1 MLRTAFLE
9 TCPGR
14 PELPGEDSLVEK
26 NCCCSERMMCSAALC
41 DAERHTDRLQRVCK
55 TQWSDRYIYSWG
67 SKVKLLAELAPSKA
81 K

>member
-26 NCCCSERMMCSAALC
+26 NCCCSERMMGSAALC
-41 DAERHTDRLQRVCK
+41 DAERHTDSREFAKL
-55 TQWSDRYIYSWG
+55 SGLIDIYIPGVVW
-67 SKVKLLAELAPSKA
+67 
-81 K
+81 